1 MRFSI
6 LLAAILAATVIYV
19 SCNKHTTQKS
29 VTSSNK
35 VVSGW
40 SDSSRPELKTQL
52 VFDGSNEVIKEETI
66 NDYSTYQFSSDSVI
80 ITEFNKDENRV
91 VYQFKGKL
99 DSLKRL
105 VSGCATSS
113 YILSAPDTT
122 SHIYVYNNEGYL
134 LNETRTSSTSDTFEI
149 IYNYEDN
156 VVKRVATY
164 TNGILYNTKE
174 FSYYDNDINY
184 SLPEETKFRKN
195 LNNLVGRSSAKLLK
209 KTVSIGKN
217 GKEKYTVNHQYTFDP
232 NGYAARMI
240 SRKGKK
246 VTGVISFYY
255 GERLSSIANSVA
267 AK

>member
-19 SCNKHTTQKS
+19 SCNKHTAQKS

-122 SHIYVYNNEGYL
+122 SHIYVYNNGTAKSPEQGEQAGPFFTYQVRNQN
-134 LNETRTSSTSDTFEI
+134 NET
-149 IYNYEDN
+149 N
-156 VVKRVATY
+156 
-164 TNGILYNTKE
+164 
-174 FSYYDNDINY
+174 SYRRY
-184 SLPEETKFRKN
+184 LEM
-195 LNNLVGRSSAKLLK
+195 
-209 KTVSIGKN
+209 
-217 GKEKYTVNHQYTFDP
+217 QQQQQ
-232 NGYAARMI
+232 
-240 SRKGKK
+240 
-246 VTGVISFYY
+246 
-255 GERLSSIANSVA
+255 
-267 AK
+267 